1 MLPEGVSEL
10 ASVEEI
16 LSAHVSDRGLILDGD
31 VICGIREVE

>member
-16 LSAHVSDRGLILDGD
+16 LSVHVSDLILVGD